1 MSVHEKIK
9 LVRQT
14 KGFTQ
19 EDIAEKLGMSS
30 NAYGD
35 IERGDSDPKLSK
47 LQKISDILGIG
58 LSELLDSNEKTI
70 LNVNFNKQ
78 GKHYNVYMSSDFEV
92 EKCKLVIEKLETTV
106 AAQQSEIVYLKEII
120 ELIKNKS

>member
-19 EDIAEKLGMSS
+19 EDVAEQLGMSP

-35 IERGDSDPKLSK
+35 IERGASDVKLSK
-47 LQKISDILGIG
+47 LQKISDILGIN
-58 LSELLDSNEKTI
+58 LAELLDANDKAI
-70 LNVNFNKQ
+70 LNVNFNKK
-78 GKHYNVYMSSDFEV
+78 GKHYNVYMSSDSEV
-92 EKCKLVIEKLETTV
+92 EKLKLIVDSQK
-106 AAQQSEIVYLKEII
+106 SEIGYLKEII
-120 ELIKNKS
+120 ELMKTKSGANSEV

>member
-19 EDIAEKLGMSS
+19 EDIAEQLGMSP
-30 NAYGD
+30 NAYSD
-35 IERGDSDPKLSK
+35 IERGASDVKLSK
-47 LQKISDILGIG
+47 LKKISEILGIN
-58 LSELLDSNEKTI
+58 LAELLDANDKTI

-78 GKHYNVYMSSDFEV
+78 GKHYNVYMSSDSET
-92 EKCKLVIEKLETTV
+92 EKMKLIID
-106 AAQQSEIVYLKEII
+106 AQKSEIAYLKEII
-120 ELIKNKS
+120 ELMKSKDNK

>member
-1 MSVHEKIK
+1 MSVHEKIR

-19 EDIAEKLGMSS
+19 ESVAEQLGMSP

-35 IERGDSDPKLSK
+35 IERGGSDPKLSK
-47 LQKISDILGIG
+47 LQKISDILGVS

-78 GKHYNVYMSSDFEV
+78 GKHYNVYMSSDSEV
-92 EKCKLVIEKLETTV
+92 EKLKLMIDKLESIV
-106 AAQQSEIVYLKEII
+106 QSQQSEINYLKEII
-120 ELIKNKS
+120 ELMKNKS

>member
-19 EDIAEKLGMSS
+19 EDVAEQLGMSP

-35 IERGDSDPKLSK
+35 IERGASDVKLSK
-47 LQKISDILGIG
+47 LQKISDILGIN
-58 LSELLDSNEKTI
+58 LAELLDVTDKAI

-78 GKHYNVYMSSDFEV
+78 GKHYNVYMSSDFET
-92 EKCKLVIEKLETTV
+92 EKLKLVVDSQKK
-106 AAQQSEIVYLKEII
+106 EIAYLKEII
-120 ELIKNKS
+120 ELMKTKSGTNSDT